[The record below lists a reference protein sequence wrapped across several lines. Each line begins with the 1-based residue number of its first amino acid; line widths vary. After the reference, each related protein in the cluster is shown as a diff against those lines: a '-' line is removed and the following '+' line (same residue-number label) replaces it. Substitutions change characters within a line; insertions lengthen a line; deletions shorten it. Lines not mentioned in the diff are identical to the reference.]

1 MDHIAVMPA
10 GPAAY
15 MTREERRVVFASSL
29 GTAFEWYDFL
39 VFASLS
45 PVIAAK
51 FFAPL
56 RPEIAFIFALL
67 TFSAAYA
74 VRPLGALLFGRIGD
88 MVGRK
93 YTFLVTVSL
102 MGGATFL
109 VGLLPSYATWGIAP
123 PVLLISLRLLQGL
136 SLGGEFGGAATY
148 IAEHAP
154 EDRRGYFASWINCTA
169 AVGFILS
176 LVVILGTRALL
187 GEAQFADWGWRVPFL
202 LSLGLLV
209 LSVWIRMNLAESPVF
224 ERMKKE
230 GALARQPLREAF
242 GNWKNI
248 RLALAGMFGVVA
260 GSAVVASMG
269 LIYPLLF
276 LTQTL
281 KVDPFTVN
289 LLVGAAIVVSIP
301 LYPFVGWLSDRIG
314 RKPPIVFGCLL
325 AALTFFPAVKLLT
338 HYANPAYEA
347 ALKNSP
353 IAVSANASQCH
364 FMFNPTGTAKYV
376 SSCDIA
382 HSALA
387 RAGVNYDDMS
397 GPADN
402 SAVVKIGERSLLA
415 FDGEGLDAGQFKQKS
430 DEFNAALLGAIKEAG
445 YPTKANPDQ
454 VRLGMVW
461 LVVFYMAALVP
472 LAMAAVSTIMVEL
485 FPARIRFTA
494 MSLPYHLGNGWIAG
508 FLTPAVFAL
517 VAASGDIYFGLWNPV
532 AWSLIGA
539 AVTLLLVPET
549 RGRRLRGWH

>member
-1 MDHIAVMPA
+1 MDTT
-10 GPAAY
+10 AALARNATEY
-15 MTREERRVVFASSL
+15 MTKEERKVVFASSL

-45 PVIAAK
+45 PVIASK

-56 RPEIAFIFALL
+56 SPEIAFIFALL

-74 VRPLGALLFGRIGD
+74 VRPLGALFFGRIGD
-88 MVGRK
+88 IVGRK

-109 VGLLPSYATWGIAP
+109 VGVLPTYASWGMAAP
-123 PVLLISLRLLQGL
+123 VILIVLRLLQGL

-154 EDRRGYFASWINCTA
+154 EDRRGFFASWINCTA

-176 LVVILGTRALL
+176 LAVILATRALV
-187 GEAQFADWGWRVPFL
+187 GETQFAEWGWRVPFL
-202 LSLGLLV
+202 LSLFLL
-209 LSVWIRMNLAESPVF
+209 LLTVWIRMNLAESPVF
-224 ERMKKE
+224 LKMKKE
-230 GALARQPLREAF
+230 GTLTKSPLKEAF
-242 GNWKNI
+242 GDWKNI

-289 LLVGAAIVVSIP
+289 ILVGAAIVASVP

-325 AALTFFPAVKLLT
+325 AALTFFPAVKMLT

-347 ALKNSP
+347 ALRSAP
-353 IAVSANASQCH
+353 ISVSADPSLCR
-364 FMFNPTGTAKYV
+364 FMFNPTGTAKFL

-382 HSALA
+382 RNSLA
-387 RAGVNYDDMS
+387 RAGVNYDNVSAPTGTM
-397 GPADN
+397 
-402 SAVVKIGERSLLA
+402 AVVKIGERVVPSFEGA
-415 FDGEGLDAGQFKQKS
+415 GLDPVQFKQKS
-430 DEFNAALLGAIKEAG
+430 DAFNAALLAAIKEAG
-445 YPTKANPDQ
+445 YPAKADPDQ
-454 VRLGMVW
+454 IRLGMVW
-461 LVVFYMAALVP
+461 LIVFYMAALVP

-485 FPARIRFTA
+485 FPARIRYTA

-517 VAASGDIYFGLWNPV
+517 VAASGNIYFGLWYPV
-532 AWSLIGA
+532 FWALVGA
-539 AVTLLLVPET
+539 FVTLVFVPET
-549 RGRRLRGWH
+549 KNRVFRNWH